1 MTKAKVPM
9 IIAAVVEVLGMIG
22 FIAGVIA
29 DREPLL
35 YLGTGLFIVGGIVL
49 AITMW
54 VDAHPSGSLPVK
66 KLLIC
71 AGVLLAGAAITY
83 ALTVTVS
90 GEGGWDNAGFEIILP
105 TIPLIASV
113 AVCAWFWQRND

>member
-1 MTKAKVPM
+1 MSKTKIPM

-35 YLGTGLFIVGGIVL
+35 YLGTALFIVGGIVL

-54 VDAHPSGSLPVK
+54 VDANPSGSLPVK

-71 AGVLLAGAAITY
+71 AAILLVGAAITY
-83 ALTVTVS
+83 ALTIIVS

-105 TIPLIASV
+105 TIPLIVSV
-113 AVCAWFWQRND
+113 AACAWFWQRNG

>member
-1 MTKAKVPM
+1 MTKAKIPM

-22 FIAGVIA
+22 FVAGVIA

-35 YLGTGLFIVGGIVL
+35 YLGTALFILGGIVL

-54 VDAHPSGSLPVK
+54 LEANPSTTLPIK

-71 AGVLLAGAAITY
+71 AGILLVGAAVTY
-83 ALTVTVS
+83 AVTVTVS
-90 GEGGWDNAGFEIILP
+90 GEGGWDTAGFEIILP